1 MLIYRQIFLQLGH
14 LTEIS
19 TLFSTLLSYW
29 GLLDLIFFVHLR
41 VCVVALCTSR
51 VFLLHLPAPP
61 LFDVGVEPL
70 QDVNGVIDKQGQP
83 GQAEEDPWGHE
94 EAVPLRV
101 YFVWITI
108 CKGKTQLIQSVV
120 CW

>member
-29 GLLDLIFFVHLR
+29 GLLDLIFLVHLR
-41 VCVVALCTSR
+41 VCVVAPCTSR
-51 VFLLHLPAPP
+51 VFLLHPPAPP

-83 GQAEEDPWGHE
+83 GQAEEDP
-94 EAVPLRV
+94 
-101 YFVWITI
+101 
-108 CKGKTQLIQSVV
+108 
-120 CW
+120 